1 MCDASFSQ
9 SFVVDW
15 FGDEYRM
22 GPLGYGEW
30 TFGSDN
36 PIKHPLHNLNRTG
49 DSSDLRKVENKK
61 IIRETENVGFEL
73 NSLLIHLKIE
83 SRPK

>member
-1 MCDASFSQ
+1 MNAAWDPWAMGSGRLGVIIQ
-9 SFVVDW
+9 SNI
-15 FGDEYRM
+15 
-22 GPLGYGEW
+22 PC
-30 TFGSDN
+30 
-36 PIKHPLHNLNRTG
+36 INLNRTG

-73 NSLLIHLKIE
+73 HSLLIHLKIE